1 MSASRRRRVACGV
14 TALVVAWGAQAGAQ
28 ERPIPLDRLQS
39 GAAFLSPALR
49 AQQQD
54 DFANPGMLWV
64 ERGAKLWDAPAGA
77 SGKSCADCHGDARA
91 SMKGVAARLPT
102 VDRAS
107 GRLVNVADRII
118 ECRTARQDAPRPAW
132 ESEEL
137 LALGAFV
144 AHQSRGLPVAASID
158 GPARARFEAG
168 RALYARRVGQM
179 NLACTQC
186 HDANWG
192 KTLFSERISQ
202 GHPNAYPAYRLE
214 WQTLGSLERRV
225 RACLSGVRAEM
236 LPYGAPEYRDL
247 ELFLMWR
254 AAGLAIET
262 PGVRR

>member
-1 MSASRRRRVACGV
+1 MIVRVA
-14 TALVVAWGAQAGAQ
+14 ALAAALSAAACALPAGAQ
-28 ERPIPLDRLQS
+28 ERTPPLDKLQS
-39 GAAFLSPALR
+39 GAAFLSPELR
-49 AQQQD
+49 AQQLD

-64 ERGAKLWDAPAGA
+64 ERGAKLWAAPAGA
-77 SGKSCADCHGDARA
+77 SGRSCADCHGDARA
-91 SMKGVAARLPT
+91 SMKGVAAGHPL
-102 VDRAS
+102 VDRGS
-107 GRLVNVADRII
+107 GRLVNVTDRIL
-118 ECRTARQDAPRPAW
+118 ECRTERQGAPRPAS
-132 ESEEL
+132 ESNEV

-144 AHQSRGLPVAASID
+144 AHQSRGVPVAVTID
-158 GPARARFEAG
+158 GPARTHFESG
-168 RALYARRVGQM
+168 RALYTRRVGQM

-214 WQTLGSLERRV
+214 WQTLGSLERRI

-262 PGVRR
+262 PGLRR